1 MTRPLERLDT
11 LVGHKHNVMQP
22 RRVVSGTWWE
32 VGGDTRASRWHYTK
46 STEEKLIICF
56 WPVAFGPF
64 VHQYRVYPVRS
75 AAHGRRG
82 TAMAG
87 QPSSRWSKLDWGNI
101 EHAIPR
107 RILHRKFAFDTN

>member
-46 STEEKLIICF
+46 GTEEKLIICF
-56 WPVAFGPF
+56 WPAGFWSLCS
-64 VHQYRVYPVRS
+64 PVPRLPGALGGAWPTWYGNGW
-75 AAHGRRG
+75 AAELALVETRLG
-82 TAMAG
+82 
-87 QPSSRWSKLDWGNI
+87 K
-101 EHAIPR
+101 
-107 RILHRKFAFDTN
+107 HRTRNPATHLAS